1 MAEGADTRGSSH
13 VPSGTMRLRSLLVTV
28 TAVLAGSLL
37 FAVPASASNPT
48 LWRLTDLAAQRV
60 AIADQVAAA
69 KYGTPSPIDDPAREQ
84 AIYDSVTARAPG
96 LGLDPADAV
105 RFFHAQIEANKLVQ
119 RGLYARWD
127 AHPDQAPTTRPDLGK
142 IRPVID
148 GLNTSL
154 LTELAATIPARAA
167 RSCPVVQLVT
177 AGAAD
182 VVHRFDA
189 LHARALGEA
198 TSATCT
204 AG

>member
-1 MAEGADTRGSSH
+1 
-13 VPSGTMRLRSLLVTV
+13 MRLRSFLVTV
-28 TAVLAGSLL
+28 TAVLAASLVGS
-37 FAVPASASNPT
+37 VPASASSPT

-84 AIYDSVTARAPG
+84 QIYDSVAARAPG

-105 RFFHAQIEANKLVQ
+105 RFFRAQIEANKLVQ

-127 AHPDQAPTTRPDLGK
+127 AHPDQAPTTRPDLGQ

-154 LTELAATIPARAA
+154 LTELAATTSVRAA
-167 RSCPVVQLVT
+167 RSCPVRQLVT
-177 AGAAD
+177 AD
-182 VVHRFDA
+182 VVDLRHRFDA

>member
-1 MAEGADTRGSSH
+1 MRVRSWVAAFVVALSGVLLSS
-13 VPSGTMRLRSLLVTV
+13 
-28 TAVLAGSLL
+28 
-37 FAVPASASNPT
+37 VPASAAPS

-60 AIADQVAAA
+60 QIADKVAAA

-84 AIYDSVTARAPG
+84 QIYDRVAAQAPA

-105 RFFHAQIEANKLVQ
+105 AFFRAQIEANKLVQ

-127 AHPDQAPTTRPDLGK
+127 AHPAEAPTTRPDLGR

-148 GLNTSL
+148 KLNTGL

-182 VVHRFDA
+182 VVHWFDA

-204 AG
+204 AA

>member
-1 MAEGADTRGSSH
+1 
-13 VPSGTMRLRSLLVTV
+13 MRVL
-28 TAVLAGSLL
+28 AVL
-37 FAVPASASNPT
+37 FAVVSGLVLASVPASASGT
-48 LWRLTDLAAQRV
+48 SLWHLTDLAAQRV

-84 AIYDSVTARAPG
+84 QIYDSVSAQAPG

-127 AHPDQAPTTRPDLGK
+127 AHPSEAPTTRPDLGQ

-148 GLNTSL
+148 GLNTGL
-154 LTELAATIPARAA
+154 LTELAATVPARAT
-167 RSCPVVQLVT
+167 RTCPIQQLVT
-177 AGAAD
+177 AD
-182 VVHRFDA
+182 VVDVFHRFDA
-189 LHARALGEA
+189 LHVRALAEA

>member
-1 MAEGADTRGSSH
+1 
-13 VPSGTMRLRSLLVTV
+13 MRLRSWLVTV

-37 FAVPASASNPT
+37 FAVPASASSPS

-60 AIADQVAAA
+60 RIADQVAAA

-84 AIYDSVTARAPG
+84 QIYDSVAARAPG

-105 RFFHAQIEANKLVQ
+105 RFFRAQIEANKLVQ
-119 RGLYARWD
+119 HGLYARWD
-127 AHPDQAPTTRPDLGK
+127 AHPAEAPTTRPDLGQ

-148 GLNTSL
+148 GLNTGL

-182 VVHRFDA
+182 VVHRFDV

-204 AG
+204 AGQGQAG

>member
-1 MAEGADTRGSSH
+1 M
-13 VPSGTMRLRSLLVTV
+13 

-37 FAVPASASNPT
+37 FAAPASASDT
-48 LWRLTDLAAQRV
+48 STSLWRLTDLAAQRV

-84 AIYDSVTARAPG
+84 QIYDSVAARAPQ
-96 LGLDPADAV
+96 LGLAPADAV
-105 RFFHAQIEANKLVQ
+105 RFFRAQIEANKLVQ

-127 AHPDQAPTTRPDLGK
+127 AHPAEAPSTRPDLGQ

-148 GLNTSL
+148 GLNTGL
-154 LTELAATIPARAA
+154 LTELAATIPVRAA
-167 RSCPVVQLVT
+167 RSCPLRQLVT
-177 AGAAD
+177 ASIVDGF
-182 VVHRFDA
+182 HRFGA

>member
-1 MAEGADTRGSSH
+1 M
-13 VPSGTMRLRSLLVTV
+13 
-28 TAVLAGSLL
+28 TAVLAASLL
-37 FAVPASASNPT
+37 FSAPASASSPS

-84 AIYDSVTARAPG
+84 QIYDSVASRAPG
-96 LGLDPADAV
+96 LGLDPAGAV
-105 RFFHAQIEANKLVQ
+105 RFFRAQIEANKLVQ

-127 AHPDQAPTTRPDLGK
+127 AHPAEAPTTRPDLAR

-148 GLNTSL
+148 GLNTGL
-154 LTELAATIPARAA
+154 LTELAATVPVRSA
-167 RSCPVVQLVT
+167 RSCPIRQLVT
-177 AGAAD
+177 ADVAD

-189 LHARALGEA
+189 LHARALATA

>member
-1 MAEGADTRGSSH
+1 M
-13 VPSGTMRLRSLLVTV
+13 V

-37 FAVPASASNPT
+37 FAVPASASNPS

-60 AIADQVAAA
+60 RIADQVAAA

-84 AIYDSVTARAPG
+84 QIYDSVAARAPQ

-127 AHPDQAPTTRPDLGK
+127 AHPAEAPTTRPDLAK

-148 GLNTSL
+148 ALNTGL
-154 LTELAATIPARAA
+154 LTELAATVPARAA

>member
-1 MAEGADTRGSSH
+1 
-13 VPSGTMRLRSLLVTV
+13 MRLRSLLVTV
-28 TAVLAGSLL
+28 TAVLAASLL
-37 FAVPASASNPT
+37 FSAPASASGPA

-60 AIADQVAAA
+60 AIADRVAAA
-69 KYGTPSPIDDPAREQ
+69 KYGTPAPIDDPVREQ
-84 AIYDSVTARAPG
+84 QIYDSVASRAPG

-127 AHPDQAPTTRPDLGK
+127 AHPAEAPTTRPDLGQ

-148 GLNTSL
+148 GLNTGL
-154 LTELAATIPARAA
+154 LTELAATVPARAA
-167 RSCPVVQLVT
+167 RSCPVRQLVT
-177 AGAAD
+177 AD
-182 VVHRFDA
+182 VVDLRHRFDA

-198 TSATCT
+198 TSAICT

>member
-1 MAEGADTRGSSH
+1 
-13 VPSGTMRLRSLLVTV
+13 MRVL
-28 TAVLAGSLL
+28 AVL
-37 FAVPASASNPT
+37 FAVVSGLVLASVPASASSPG

-84 AIYDSVTARAPG
+84 QIYDSVSAQAPG

-127 AHPDQAPTTRPDLGK
+127 AHPSEAPTTRPDLGQ

-148 GLNTSL
+148 RVNAGL
-154 LTELAATIPARAA
+154 LTELAATLSLRGSRACPAR
-167 RSCPVVQLVT
+167 QLVA
-177 AGAAD
+177 AGLAD

-189 LHARALGEA
+189 LHVRALGEA
-198 TSATCT
+198 TSATCLS
-204 AG
+204 

>member
-1 MAEGADTRGSSH
+1 MLFA
-13 VPSGTMRLRSLLVTV
+13 VVSGL
-28 TAVLAGSLL
+28 VLAS
-37 FAVPASASNPT
+37 VPASASASASAPG

-84 AIYDSVTARAPG
+84 QIYDSVSAQAPG

-105 RFFHAQIEANKLVQ
+105 RFFRAQIEANKLVQ

-127 AHPDQAPTTRPDLGK
+127 AHPAEAPTTRPDLGQ

-148 GLNTSL
+148 RVNASL
-154 LTELAATIPARAA
+154 LTELAATLGVRAS
-167 RSCPVVQLVT
+167 RSCPTRQLVAT
-177 AGAAD
+177 GLAE

-198 TSATCT
+198 TSATCLP
-204 AG
+204 G